1 MAAQAGENVGHA
13 SMGELTSK
21 QLVSETAGIPT
32 LEGLI
37 AESRMRALEMAD
49 LARFDAYL
57 KLILHWNTRINLTAI
72 RDTEGILRRHFL
84 ESIACAEALPAG
96 PKTLLDFGTGAGF
109 PGVPIAICRPEIE
122 VTLAES
128 QNKKAAFLREVV
140 SVLGLNTRIF
150 GRRAETIAGNFDC
163 VTMRAVD
170 RMERAAAQA
179 ASLLSSRGV
188 LALMTTRKEF
198 PVLERSL
205 SGFHWKDTIPLPG
218 SDQSVLCLGTKE
230 GVNRC

>member
-84 ESIACAEALPAG
+84 ESIACAEA
-96 PKTLLDFGTGAGF
+96 
-109 PGVPIAICRPEIE
+109 
-122 VTLAES
+122 
-128 QNKKAAFLREVV
+128 
-140 SVLGLNTRIF
+140 
-150 GRRAETIAGNFDC
+150 
-163 VTMRAVD
+163 
-170 RMERAAAQA
+170 
-179 ASLLSSRGV
+179 
-188 LALMTTRKEF
+188 
-198 PVLERSL
+198 
-205 SGFHWKDTIPLPG
+205 
-218 SDQSVLCLGTKE
+218 
-230 GVNRC
+230 